1 MRTVQRWEI
10 DGFASPPSGS
20 ASASP
25 CHRSFRGIRPLGEA
39 KGIPQAGL
47 FKRPRIDHECEK
59 IAGRSTRQSDCP
71 ARESGKIAGRGREL
85 YARQQRN
92 SPPPSLVQSSK
103 SGRTP
108 LL

>member
-10 DGFASPPSGS
+10 DGFARPPSGS

-59 IAGRSTRQSDCP
+59 IAGRTH
-71 ARESGKIAGRGREL
+71 ARVIALQERVERLRDEVAEL